1 MTQARCSRPPRS
13 PTIVGNA
20 GAAVDF
26 FFVLSGFVISAAYG
40 SRLAGG
46 FSLARFMTLRLGR
59 VYPLHLLVLA
69 LYVAAELAKL
79 PLRQAGLDFAAPF
92 TARSDPGDLALTAL
106 LMQVFVVPTPLHW
119 SPASWSIAA
128 TTPSSRVMSRRRT
141 IRATRESGSGRLSWA
156 ASPGSRASF

>member
-1 MTQARCSRPPRS
+1 MVATAVSRLPDGGRFVALDS
-13 PTIVGNA
+13 WRGIAALAVVAFHVQVNGLAFSSTIVGNA

-79 PLRQAGLDFAAPF
+79 RCGRRDLISPRPLRRGP
-92 TARSDPGDLALTAL
+92 
-106 LMQVFVVPTPLHW
+106 
-119 SPASWSIAA
+119 
-128 TTPSSRVMSRRRT
+128 
-141 IRATRESGSGRLSWA
+141 TRETWR
-156 ASPGSRASF
+156 